1 MSHFWRITHYFFVL
15 FQQSLFTD
23 FKAVIAFLP
32 MLLVFELPLSL
43 LVLTGIFRWYCR
55 MQKVEVQTPY
65 NPLISCAIT
74 CYSEGRDIEKTIL
87 TLCEQVYDG
96 VIEIIA
102 VIDGASVNKATYEAA
117 LASQAMVRRYSNRRL
132 ILLPKWQRGGRVS
145 SLNAAL
151 NVAHGEILFA
161 LDGDTSFDNN
171 MVKAIVSEFRDPNVP
186 AVGGALRVRND
197 KVSLVSRMQ
206 ALEYMISLQGAKTG
220 LAEWN
225 VLNNISGAFG
235 AFRTEFLRKI
245 GGWDTHSGEDL
256 DITLRIKQYMA
267 RTKGMRI
274 PFATKA
280 IGHTDAPTSM
290 KALFMQRIRWDGD
303 LYFLYLR
310 KHKYG
315 LSPKLLGWRN
325 YVTTVLYGILQNILL
340 PFLVIFYNFWLCFHF
355 PAQVVIAGFLIQYA
369 CYFFFTALYFSVF
382 LLAVSERPR
391 QDFSYLKWL
400 PVYPLFSFLMRI
412 VSAAAILNELIRRG
426 HEESNMAPWWVLKRG
441 KRF

>member
-1 MSHFWRITHYFFVL
+1 MSDFWFITHHYFLLFVSTL
-15 FQQSLFTD
+15 LGNFQ
-23 FKAVIAFLP
+23 AVVWFLP

-43 LVLTGIFRWYCR
+43 LVLSGILKWYSR
-55 MQKVEVQTPY
+55 NQKTTYYEHYAPF
-65 NPLISCAIT
+65 ISCAIT
-74 CYSEGRDIEKTIL
+74 CYSEGKDIEKTIL
-87 TLCEQVYDG
+87 TLCEQVYPG
-96 VIEIIA
+96 MIEIIA
-102 VIDGASVNKATYEAA
+102 VVDGASVNIETYEAA
-117 LASQAMVRRYSNRRL
+117 LASRKLVAQYPQRRL
-132 ILLPKWQRGGRVS
+132 VILPKWQRGGRVS

-151 NVAHGEILFA
+151 HIARGEIFFA

-171 MVKAIVSEFRDPNVP
+171 MISEVVKEFRDPKVP

-197 KVSLVSRMQ
+197 QVSLVSRMQ
-206 ALEYMISLQGAKTG
+206 AMEYMISLQGAKTG

-235 AFRTEFLRKI
+235 AFRTSFIRKI

-267 RTKGMRI
+267 RTPGMRI

-290 KALFMQRIRWDGD
+290 KVLFMQRIRWDGD

-310 KHKYG
+310 KHKFG
-315 LSPKLLGWRN
+315 LSPGLLGWRN
-325 YVTTVLYGILQNILL
+325 YITTVLYGILQNILL
-340 PFLVIFYNFWLCFHF
+340 PFLVIFYNFWLCFNY
-355 PAQVVIAGFLIQYA
+355 PSQVVLAGFLVQYC

-382 LLAVSERPR
+382 LIAISERPLKDMR
-391 QDFSYLKWL
+391 YLKWL
-400 PVYPLFSFLMRI
+400 PVYPLFSFVMRI

-426 HEESNMAPWWVLKRG
+426 HEESNMAPWWVLKKG